1 MYIFITFDFV
11 ILIRNI
17 LLSGFLTLPT
27 AYVTGNPVECVVHPS
42 LWNKTN
48 LWDPLGIGLID
59 SKGQSLDD
67 EYLEEN
73 YGAPINTVRDFKF
86 TNRFHKILFS
96 YLFR

>member
-1 MYIFITFDFV
+1 MIVSFSNKSDIVDITKYKYFLTKTNSF
-11 ILIRNI
+11 
-17 LLSGFLTLPT
+17 SGFLTLPT

-42 LWNKTN
+42 LWNRTN

-73 YGAPINTVRDFKF
+73 YGAPINTVSNTFVF
-86 TNRFHKILFS
+86 AIC
-96 YLFR
+96 